1 METSFHSIE
10 WVFLGILLS
19 IFLYALLTNAI
30 SKTILTLPIIFMAVG
45 YVSSHPLGM
54 LAEPEV
60 LDVGKRLLAEV
71 TLILVLFSDASRV
84 QFKSL
89 RMNFS
94 VPLRMLLV
102 GLPLTIGLG
111 VIMALLLNPGAGF
124 AMALLTAAVLTPT
137 DAALGQTVLSSDD
150 VPEHLRQTINV
161 ESGLNDGLVLP
172 FVLFGAILAATGLE
186 GAQSQGLAISAAT
199 QVILGPLI
207 GIALGWGFAK
217 AMGFA
222 RDRDLMAEASG
233 GVAFLTIAFSAY
245 IGAELVGGNGFLAA
259 FVAGMVF
266 GNTYKHDIHF
276 IGEFMEGVGELLT
289 MIAFL
294 VFGALLLP
302 LGLEHMTWNAVAL
315 AIAFLT
321 VVRMLPIWLSLAGSG
336 LAPREKLFLGWFGPR
351 GLASILFTLIMMDE
365 FDFPGE
371 DELLACVCMT
381 VFLSILLHGV
391 SAAPL
396 SKWIGRASP
405 PLSNRTGDTND

>member
-1 METSFHSIE
+1 MEPSFHSIE
-10 WVFLGILLS
+10 WVFLGILVS

-30 SKTILTLPIIFMAVG
+30 SKTILTLPIIFMVVG
-45 YVSSHPLGM
+45 HVSSHPLGM

-89 RMNFS
+89 RMNFA
-94 VPLRMLLV
+94 VPLRMLIV

-111 VIMALLLNPGAGF
+111 MIVALLLNPGAGF

-137 DAALGQTVLSSDD
+137 DAALGQTVLSSED
-150 VPEHLRQTINV
+150 VPENLRQTINV

-172 FVLFGAILAATGLE
+172 FVLFGAILAATGIE
-186 GAQSQGLAISAAT
+186 GAQSHGLAFAAT
-199 QVILGPLI
+199 TQVVLGPLI

-217 AMGFA
+217 AMDVA
-222 RDRDLMAEASG
+222 RSRGLMAEASG

-245 IGAELVGGNGFLAA
+245 VTSELLGGNGFLAA

-276 IGEFMEGVGELLT
+276 IGEFMEGVGQLLT
-289 MIAFL
+289 MLAFL
-294 VFGALLLP
+294 IFGALLLP
-302 LGLEHMTWNAVAL
+302 LGLKHMTWNAVAL
-315 AIAFLT
+315 AISFLT
-321 VVRMLPIWLSLAGSG
+321 IVRMLPIWLSLTGSG
-336 LAPREKLFLGWFGPR
+336 LAAREKLFLGWFGPR

-371 DELLACVCMT
+371 EELLACVCMT
-381 VFLSILLHGV
+381 VFLSIILHGI

-396 SKWIGRASP
+396 SKWIGSASQTP
-405 PLSNRTGDTND
+405 SKPIGESND

>member
-1 METSFHSIE
+1 METSYNSVE
-10 WVFLGILLS
+10 WVFLGILVS
-19 IFLYALLTNAI
+19 IFLYAVLTNAI
-30 SKTILTLPIIFMAVG
+30 SKTILTLPIIFMVVG

-111 VIMALLLNPGAGF
+111 VIVALLLNPDAGF

-150 VPEHLRQTINV
+150 VPEHLRETINV

-172 FVLFGAILAATGLE
+172 FVLFGAILAATGIE
-186 GAQSQGLAISAAT
+186 GAQSHGLMVTAAT

-207 GIALGWGFAK
+207 GILLGWGFAK
-217 AMGFA
+217 AMDFA

-233 GVAFLTIAFSAY
+233 GVAFLTIAFTAY
-245 IGAELVGGNGFLAA
+245 IAAELAGGNGFLAA

-266 GNTYKHDIHF
+266 GNTYNHDIHF

-289 MIAFL
+289 MLAFL
-294 VFGALLLP
+294 AFGALLLP
-302 LGLEHMTWNAVAL
+302 IGLEHMTWNAVAL

-321 VVRMLPIWLSLAGSG
+321 IVRMLPIWLSLAGSG
-336 LAPREKLFLGWFGPR
+336 LASHEKLFLGWFGPR

-381 VFLSILLHGV
+381 VFLSIILHGV
-391 SAAPL
+391 SATPL

-405 PLSNRTGDTND
+405 PPANRIGDTND